1 MSADGIAPDKARAPE
16 PALASEAE
24 QAPARDNALW
34 GPLSHVGAL
43 AALAVFL
50 ADQGSKLW
58 LLFAYDLG
66 SRGVVEITPFLD
78 LILVWNTGVS
88 YGLFAQEGA
97 FGRWFLIAVKLA
109 ASVLFWIW
117 LARAR
122 SLVAALSLG
131 LLIGGALGNALDRGL
146 YGAVADFVLLH
157 AWGYNWYVFNI
168 ADVAIVAG
176 VAGLLY
182 DTLRGRH
189 RAA

>member
-1 MSADGIAPDKARAPE
+1 MSADGIAPDKAQAPE
-16 PALASEAE
+16 AEPATARAS
-24 QAPARDNALW
+24 ALR
-34 GPLSHVGAL
+34 GPLTHLGAL

-66 SRGVVEITPFLD
+66 ARGVVEITPFLD
-78 LILVWNTGVS
+78 LVLVWNSGIS
-88 YGLFAQEGA
+88 YGLFAQESA
-97 FGRWFLIAVKLA
+97 LGRWFLVAVKLA
-109 ASVLFWIW
+109 ASVLFWVW

-131 LLIGGALGNALDRGL
+131 LLIGGALGNALDRAL

-168 ADVAIVAG
+168 ADVAIVVG

-182 DTLRGRH
+182 DALRSGH